1 MNAEEIKKE
10 QVKGIL
16 LLLIGAF
23 MLGGSGIFVKI
34 SDSSPSLIAFYR
46 ALLAL
51 PFLYIWM
58 KYEERLEPSDL
69 TLDKRYFFFIFLG
82 GICFALDMSIWNWS
96 LSFTSLASSTLMVN
110 TAPVFVIVFGLVFL
124 SYKINISFIAILCLA
139 MLGIFLVVQPGDE
152 RAFFGDSLALIAAVF
167 YAGYILSIKDLT
179 NVIKPAKTLYYV
191 TLVTSLCLLPLS
203 FIEAGT
209 LSISYDEF
217 ILLLIYALF
226 SQTIAQGLIT
236 KGISKVSAHLSSLV
250 LLMQPVAAAL
260 YGWLLLGEMFTPT
273 QIIGGIIVLLAIYL
287 ASKN

>member
-1 MNAEEIKKE
+1 
-10 QVKGIL
+10 
-16 LLLIGAF
+16 
-23 MLGGSGIFVKI
+23 
-34 SDSSPSLIAFYR
+34 
-46 ALLAL
+46 
-51 PFLYIWM
+51 
-58 KYEERLEPSDL
+58 
-69 TLDKRYFFFIFLG
+69 
-82 GICFALDMSIWNWS
+82 
-96 LSFTSLASSTLMVN
+96 MVN

-203 FIEAGT
+203 FIEAGS
-209 LSISYDEF
+209 LLISYPEF

-236 KGISKVSAHLSSLV
+236 KGISRVSAHLSSLV

-260 YGWLLLGEMFTPT
+260 YGWLLLGELFTPT
-273 QIIGGIIVLLAIYL
+273 QIIGGLIVLLAIYL
-287 ASKN
+287 ASRN

>member
-1 MNAEEIKKE
+1 MFCFGYVYLELVSIFH
-10 QVKGIL
+10 
-16 LLLIGAF
+16 LIGEF
-23 MLGGSGIFVKI
+23 YTDGEYSSSLCSSFWISILKLQNKYFVYCNLKL
-34 SDSSPSLIAFYR
+34 SNA
-46 ALLAL
+46 
-51 PFLYIWM
+51 
-58 KYEERLEPSDL
+58 
-69 TLDKRYFFFIFLG
+69 
-82 GICFALDMSIWNWS
+82 WN
-96 LSFTSLASSTLMVN
+96 
-110 TAPVFVIVFGLVFL
+110 
-124 SYKINISFIAILCLA
+124 
-139 MLGIFLVVQPGDE
+139 
-152 RAFFGDSLALIAAVF
+152 FFGDSLALIAAVF

>member
-16 LLLIGAF
+16 LLLVGAF

-179 NVIKPAKTLYYV
+179 NVIKPAKTLY
-191 TLVTSLCLLPLS
+191 LSL
-203 FIEAGT
+203 IH
-209 LSISYDEF
+209 I
-217 ILLLIYALF
+217 
-226 SQTIAQGLIT
+226 
-236 KGISKVSAHLSSLV
+236 
-250 LLMQPVAAAL
+250 
-260 YGWLLLGEMFTPT
+260 
-273 QIIGGIIVLLAIYL
+273 
-287 ASKN
+287 